1 MSPKL
6 GDTKGGDIHPC
17 GHLLQFPR
25 PTELFEGAHGD
36 CGARL
41 TLSLSW
47 ELRRMR
53 ATRMLAVVATSG
65 MVSRKCWRKAR
76 PFLLGG
82 GWRMEDGA
90 LGTKAPRSY
99 CRGKDYCRE
108 HPPKTAMG
116 WVSHSKSCNGT
127 SSQNSKGTG
136 GNILWHREGADG
148 NISAWQRRWMGTSPV

>member
-1 MSPKL
+1 MS
-6 GDTKGGDIHPC
+6 
-17 GHLLQFPR
+17 
-25 PTELFEGAHGD
+25 
-36 CGARL
+36 
-41 TLSLSW
+41 
-47 ELRRMR
+47 

-76 PFLLGG
+76 PFSLGG

-108 HPPKTAMG
+108 HPPKTAVG
-116 WVSHSKSCNGT
+116 WVGT
-127 SSQNSKGTG
+127 YSQNSEGTG

-148 NISAWQRRWMGTSPV
+148 NISAWQGRRMGTSFWHGDPLDRDIG